1 MFIRG
6 EMGILCWKRSIFVDT
21 SIKIILARMMKTGIV
36 IKKANDQEEIIY
48 VDIDLSESMRI
59 RDSKPYTQLRRT
71 ELYK

>member
-1 MFIRG
+1 M
-6 EMGILCWKRSIFVDT
+6 DT

>member
-1 MFIRG
+1 M
-6 EMGILCWKRSIFVDT
+6 DT

-48 VDIDLSESMRI
+48 VDIDLSESTRI

>member
-1 MFIRG
+1 M
-6 EMGILCWKRSIFVDT
+6 DT

-48 VDIDLSESMRI
+48 VDIDLSESTRI
-59 RDSKPYTQLRRT
+59 RDSKSYTQLRRT